1 MNIKSMIRRGLMDP
15 AMGIGIVEH
24 PLVEEAKRKR
34 DAEALKTSTKTKK
47 TSKKKATKKEA

>member
-1 MNIKSMIRRGLMDP
+1 MIRRGLMDP